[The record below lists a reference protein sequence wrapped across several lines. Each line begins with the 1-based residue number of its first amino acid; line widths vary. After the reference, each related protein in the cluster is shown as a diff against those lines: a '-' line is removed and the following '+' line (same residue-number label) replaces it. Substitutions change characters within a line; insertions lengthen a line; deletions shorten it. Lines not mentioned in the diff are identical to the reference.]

1 MSLSNTLYANF
12 YVTSSTKLADVIVQE
27 SCVIQLPHNVTLQ
40 TNVVEYGAIVTK
52 SKALANKGDFVQ
64 FLFDDKVSSC
74 HTYIKYVYIL

>member
-27 SCVIQLPHNVTLQ
+27 SCVIRLPHNVTLQ